1 MESGWAQGLL
11 DWLNAHPGWGF
22 ATVFLVAFFESLVL
36 IGILLP
42 GMFILFGIGAL
53 IGLGVLEMTPI
64 WVAATAGAFA
74 GDSLSWYL
82 GYRFRSSLLDVWPF
96 SRYPGL
102 MERGNEFFGRHGA
115 KSVLIGRFIGPLRP
129 VIPAVGGMMGMP
141 PSRFL
146 TVDLTACLLWAPAFL
161 LPGVLFGASLEVA
174 SEYTGRLTM
183 ILVILLVLLW
193 ITWWAIRAVY
203 EPLASRSARW
213 VRHLIRWSRRHP
225 VLGRVMKP
233 LIDPASPEAISV
245 AVTGI
250 ALVFVFWGLIML
262 LFLSPFSE
270 QPQALDQSIR
280 ELALSL
286 RNHLADPVMVALS
299 QLSRWPV
306 PLLAALAMLL
316 WLVGAGR
323 RKAAVHWLI
332 AIGGGS
338 LLHLLLSWSL
348 RTTPEVLELDERLL
362 SSPSAAM
369 SLTTVVLFFFA
380 VMEAGELPR
389 RHRQWPYLAAGLLV
403 LLLGTARIYLG
414 LEWLSGAL
422 MGILAGLAWTAVVG
436 FAYRQRATRHF
447 SGGVASL
454 VFYGALFAAF
464 LWQANEHTS
473 EDLAALQ
480 LPDVRE
486 EIGAEAWWAGE
497 WQSLP
502 LYRTEVST
510 VASQRFNAQLAAEPA
525 IISDLLEQVGWEL
538 VPVTDWRWFLQ
549 ALNPEPNEAT
559 LPLLGRAYR
568 GQPEVLLLRKRVDD
582 SDRILTIRLWD
593 SGVHL
598 APGGQTLYLG
608 QLSEETLQ
616 RRFGLFSFWR
626 AAPLQTPML
635 EPIRQ
640 ALAPLEQKQ
649 VGEGLLLV
657 R

>member
-174 SEYTGRLTM
+174 SEYTGRLTV

-306 PLLAALAMLL
+306 PLLAALALLL

-323 RKAAVHWLI
+323 AKAAVHWLI

-454 VFYGALFAAF
+454 VFYGALVAAF

-473 EDLAALQ
+473 EDLSALQ
-480 LPDVRE
+480 LPDVQE
-486 EIGAEAWWAGE
+486 EIGAEAWWSGE

-510 VASQRFNAQLAAEPA
+510 VASQRFNAQVAVEPA